1 MRLALAVLL
10 LLGACS
16 THPPEAAPDGDPAPA
31 GLVLGVAFP
40 PVADAEERAFTL
52 AQLDALGVR
61 HVRIG
66 QRWALREPERDRFA
80 RRPLEDRV
88 AGLAASGVRVFL
100 TLDLRGMP
108 DWLVPLPP
116 DEQEAEFR
124 AYVREMLA
132 RVGGGVAAVQ
142 FGNEW
147 NVEVERYAGGDVAA
161 YVRWSNVLYDEVQR
175 LPATERP
182 EVVLGSVSTGGL
194 HALALL
200 QGRIENV
207 VFEGGPL
214 YTDDEVAAAR
224 RDGPAALAAFRAVAG
239 GVRYDAVD
247 LHFYDDVWNW
257 AAYREAFER
266 LMREAGRDPGGVA
279 FVASEFGGPHP
290 TLEPGGEAFRADRV
304 RAYVRTLGEIGV
316 ERAYFF
322 KLVEERGAPIAHPN
336 SFLLDA
342 DLRRTAAFDAL
353 AGR

>member
-1 MRLALAVLL
+1 MRLVLAALLA
-10 LLGACS
+10 LGACS
-16 THPPEAAPDGDPAPA
+16 THAPETA
-31 GLVLGVAFP
+31 GAEDLALGVAFP

-61 HVRIG
+61 HVRLG
-66 QRWALREPERDRFA
+66 QRWAFREPERDRFVWG
-80 RRPLEDRV
+80 PLEARV
-88 AGLAASGVRVFL
+88 SALADAGVEVFL
-100 TLDLRGMP
+100 TLDLKGMP
-108 DWLVPLPP
+108 DWLGALPP

-124 AYVREMLA
+124 AYVRELLA

-147 NVEVERYAGGDVAA
+147 TVEVDRYAGGDVAA
-161 YVRWSNVLYDEVQR
+161 FVRWSNVLYDEVQR
-175 LPATERP
+175 LPPDGRP
-182 EVVLGSVSTGGL
+182 EVVLGSVPIGGL
-194 HALALL
+194 HTLALL

-207 VFEGGPL
+207 VFEGGPQ
-214 YTDDEVAAAR
+214 YTPEEVAAAR
-224 RDGPAALAAFRAVAG
+224 RDGPATLAAFGAVFG

-247 LHFYDDVWNW
+247 LHLYDDVWNW
-257 AAYREAFER
+257 PAYREAVEQV
-266 LMREAGRDPGGVA
+266 LREAGRDPGGVA

-304 RAYVRTLGEIGV
+304 REYVRTLDRMGI

-322 KLVEERGAPIAHPN
+322 KLVEERGADIAHPN

-353 AGR
+353 AAGR